1 MGILTHLVRIRKGS
15 ESGFSRLQITA
26 DSWKVPN
33 SSPAKLEHKWLHVL
47 HEAGDTGQQLCRLS
61 ADGHVEVEM
70 CEPPRLSTYKWT
82 AISPDPLITRI
93 LWLGVGRQSR
103 PRKGAPENSDPWF
116 PSINGVP
123 RSVFDDW
130 CPKGEGAKLLA
141 GSKEIGSYKK
151 GYPLCTLLPPGMP
164 LPVRIS
170 EEASVAVLQLQKR
183 SLPTQMEDGRRH
195 KINPRRDSEVS
206 IKPGVLIKPLA

>member
-47 HEAGDTGQQLCRLS
+47 HEAGDTGQQLRRLS

-141 GSKEIGSYKK
+141 GSKETGSYKK
-151 GYPLCTLLPPGMP
+151 KVSTVHPFAPRHAPTSQDLRRGLSGSPATPKK
-164 LPVRIS
+164 IS
-170 EEASVAVLQLQKR
+170 AH
-183 SLPTQMEDGRRH
+183 PDGRWQ
-195 KINPRRDSEVS
+195 KAQN
-206 IKPGVLIKPLA
+206 KPKERFGSKH